1 MLRCASNR
9 FARRTDKVRLRS
21 RLLAR
26 LASGTFLI
34 RLPEGIFQQP
44 VEPSRRKSFLRLAL
58 CALLLALHALC
69 APTRA
74 VAIDRVRVALS
85 TRDFGYLPL
94 FIGMRAGLFREE
106 GLEIQWIQV
115 NTSVVVTALIGG
127 ELDVAASAGS
137 AMRAATRGAALKAIF
152 FPHYKSTFVLIGA
165 PEIKKVQDLKGKV
178 IGITSPGSST
188 ELAAAMVLEAHGLNP
203 KKDVTYFS
211 VGGAETSVLA
221 MQQGTIQARAFNPDA
236 AFLLKKKGFTEL
248 ASLAD
253 LGAWPWAGYATTD
266 AKLLNERDKIKR
278 WLRAMVKSLL
288 FMINKREETLRIAM
302 EEFGHPR
309 DVTEGAADVSIKAID
324 RRNLGGAD
332 DESLRKNIE
341 LTITQPLKLKES
353 PPISKLVDFSLLKEA
368 QKELGVGR

>member
-1 MLRCASNR
+1 MTISPQR
-9 FARRTDKVRLRS
+9 KK
-21 RLLAR
+21 
-26 LASGTFLI
+26 
-34 RLPEGIFQQP
+34 LP
-44 VEPSRRKSFLRLAL
+44 RLAL
-58 CALLLALHALC
+58 CALLLAFPLLGV
-69 APTRA
+69 PTRA
-74 VAIDRVRVALS
+74 VALDRVRVALS

-94 FIGMRAGLFREE
+94 FIGMRAGLFKEE

-115 NTSVVVTALIGG
+115 NTSVVITALIGG

-266 AKLLNERDKIKR
+266 AKLVNERDKIKR

-288 FMINKREETLRIAM
+288 FMVNKREETLRIAM

-332 DESLRKNIE
+332 EESLRKNIE

-353 PPISKLVDFSLLKEA
+353 PSIAKLVDFSLLKEA

>member
-1 MLRCASNR
+1 MVTIS
-9 FARRTDKVRLRS
+9 
-21 RLLAR
+21 
-26 LASGTFLI
+26 
-34 RLPEGIFQQP
+34 P
-44 VEPSRRKSFLRLAL
+44 RRKKLLRLTL
-58 CALLLALHALC
+58 CALLLALPALFM
-69 APTRA
+69 PTQA
-74 VAIDRVRVALS
+74 VALDRVRVALS

-94 FIGMRAGLFREE
+94 FVGMRAGLFREE

-115 NTSVVVTALIGG
+115 NTSVVITALISG

-266 AKLLNERDKIKR
+266 AKLVNERDKIKR

-288 FMINKREETLRIAM
+288 FMLNKREETLRIAM
-302 EEFGHPR
+302 AEFGHPR

-332 DESLRKNIE
+332 EESLRKNIE

-353 PPISKLVDFSLLKEA
+353 PPIAKLVDFSLLREA

>member
-1 MLRCASNR
+1 VTISPQR
-9 FARRTDKVRLRS
+9 KK
-21 RLLAR
+21 
-26 LASGTFLI
+26 
-34 RLPEGIFQQP
+34 LP
-44 VEPSRRKSFLRLAL
+44 RLAL
-58 CALLLALHALC
+58 CALLLAFPLLGV
-69 APTRA
+69 PTRA
-74 VAIDRVRVALS
+74 VALDRVRVALS

-94 FIGMRAGLFREE
+94 FIGMRAGLFKEE

-115 NTSVVVTALIGG
+115 NTSVVITALIGG

-266 AKLLNERDKIKR
+266 AKLVNERDKIKR

-288 FMINKREETLRIAM
+288 FMVNKREETLRIAM

-332 DESLRKNIE
+332 EESLRKNIE

-353 PPISKLVDFSLLKEA
+353 PSIAKLVDFSLLKEA

>member
-1 MLRCASNR
+1 MTISPQR
-9 FARRTDKVRLRS
+9 KK
-21 RLLAR
+21 
-26 LASGTFLI
+26 
-34 RLPEGIFQQP
+34 LP
-44 VEPSRRKSFLRLAL
+44 RLAL
-58 CALLLALHALC
+58 CALLLAFPLLGV
-69 APTRA
+69 PTRA
-74 VAIDRVRVALS
+74 VALDRVRVALS

-94 FIGMRAGLFREE
+94 FIGMRAGLFKEE

-266 AKLLNERDKIKR
+266 AKLVNERDKIKR

-288 FMINKREETLRIAM
+288 FMVNKREETLRIAM

-332 DESLRKNIE
+332 EESLRKNIE

-353 PPISKLVDFSLLKEA
+353 PSIAKLVDFSLLKEA

>member
-1 MLRCASNR
+1 MTISPQR
-9 FARRTDKVRLRS
+9 KK
-21 RLLAR
+21 
-26 LASGTFLI
+26 
-34 RLPEGIFQQP
+34 LP
-44 VEPSRRKSFLRLAL
+44 RLAL
-58 CALLLALHALC
+58 CALLLAFPLLGV
-69 APTRA
+69 PTRA
-74 VAIDRVRVALS
+74 VALDRVRVALS

-94 FIGMRAGLFREE
+94 FIGMRAGLFKEE

-115 NTSVVVTALIGG
+115 NTSVVITALIGG

-137 AMRAATRGAALKAIF
+137 AMRAATRVAALKAIF

-288 FMINKREETLRIAM
+288 FMVNKREETLRIAM

-332 DESLRKNIE
+332 EESLRKNIE

-353 PPISKLVDFSLLKEA
+353 PSIAKLVDFSLLKEA